1 MGLFSTLKGFHWDY
15 WNKCVYLRLFIVV
28 NCFVQSLLHHHH
40 PGRFFSWSVA
50 SCFEIEGPFFSL
62 PLICPPLPRYPL
74 KVKGPNNKYK
84 YKNVG
89 CCTYLMFIFFQDVQA
104 FFPLDF
110 IFLHWNL
117 STVNNL
123 DLRLVA
129 LNVLSFMLVL

>member
-1 MGLFSTLKGFHWDY
+1 
-15 WNKCVYLRLFIVV
+15 
-28 NCFVQSLLHHHH
+28 
-40 PGRFFSWSVA
+40 
-50 SCFEIEGPFFSL
+50 
-62 PLICPPLPRYPL
+62 
-74 KVKGPNNKYK
+74 
-84 YKNVG
+84 
-89 CCTYLMFIFFQDVQA
+89 MFIFFQDVQA